1 MVKEKLCDVD
11 DPTQPVVGCELDGI
25 DDGDESVQHHRG
37 LRRLTFLVKVNG
49 HLALLTF
56 VGIPLYQERSA
67 AGAVDHSDHLASRK
81 GKRKVPWRQIA
92 QRRSTSA
99 ADLAELR

>member
-37 LRRLTFLVKVNG
+37 LRCLTFLVKVNG
-49 HLALLTF
+49 HLALLAL
-56 VGIPLYQERSA
+56 VGKKWLRFFEQ
-67 AGAVDHSDHLASRK
+67 LA
-81 GKRKVPWRQIA
+81 KR
-92 QRRSTSA
+92 
-99 ADLAELR
+99 DLSP